1 MGIVN
6 KPNKNKKIIKIQRI
20 RVFNSRKDYRHLK
33 KLGLNTVSEHY
44 KLYEHIR

>member
-1 MGIVN
+1 MGSLIVN

-20 RVFNSRKDYRHLK
+20 RKDYRHLK